1 VLRRARTHSP
11 SFLFGPCLSSLSLS
25 LCALRMLTRHREKR
39 APPQGASR
47 WKRPRN
53 SNVAIPDDVSLPDS
67 PSSDAA
73 DEAPPSRPLPP
84 PPPDDA
90 FFPLPSNPVEG
101 KTTPSP
107 PPPPRVEEGGCA
119 TDGAMDGALQASLR
133 AHQATSSLLS
143 QSVAAR
149 TSLELENARL
159 RSERDDAVRT
169 VRCLES
175 RLALHRKED
184 AGEEEKQAMVDTKEV
199 PSLVHALNARCKQ
212 LMQELKQAGEDRS
225 FLSVHNNALLSH
237 SAEVEAELDAL
248 VGTAQMDAELQEAMR
263 MS

>member
-1 VLRRARTHSP
+1 
-11 SFLFGPCLSSLSLS
+11 
-25 LCALRMLTRHREKR
+25 
-39 APPQGASR
+39 
-47 WKRPRN
+47 
-53 SNVAIPDDVSLPDS
+53 
-67 PSSDAA
+67 
-73 DEAPPSRPLPP
+73 
-84 PPPDDA
+84 
-90 FFPLPSNPVEG
+90 
-101 KTTPSP
+101 
-107 PPPPRVEEGGCA
+107 
-119 TDGAMDGALQASLR
+119 MDGALQASLR

-175 RLALHRKED
+175 SLAPPRKEE
-184 AGEEEKQAMVDTKEV
+184 AGKEEKQALADRRVACF
-199 PSLVHALNARCKQ
+199 VHALNARCKQ
-212 LMQELKQAGEDRS
+212 LMQELTQAEEDRS

-263 MS
+263 TMS